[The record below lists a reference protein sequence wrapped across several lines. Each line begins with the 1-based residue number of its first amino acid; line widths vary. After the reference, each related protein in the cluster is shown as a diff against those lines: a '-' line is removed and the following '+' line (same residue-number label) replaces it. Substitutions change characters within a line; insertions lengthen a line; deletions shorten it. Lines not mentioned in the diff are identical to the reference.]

1 MVLGNGNRD
10 VLFNSSQQYAPFL
23 STCIY
28 ILLQVDSQF
37 LMSPSPRRKNALYFF
52 LISVKYL
59 AQKY

>member
-1 MVLGNGNRD
+1 MVLGSGNRD
-10 VLFNSSQQYAPFL
+10 VLFCSNSSQQYAPFL

-37 LMSPSPRRKNALYFF
+37 LMSPSPRRKNALY
-52 LISVKYL
+52 LSVKYL